1 MVPKGIIVVFKTLR
15 ETRSSRSRLNFHI
28 PHQTCWNIYPWIHNA
43 SSLNGCVF
51 YQMRWLKCR
60 EIGCCSYSLLRQSF
74 ENDDTLQLLLALDQL
89 LLLEG
94 KITRAKLVRSSP
106 SPSYQCLPSGPYG
119 QRDQEHAPVGASSM
133 RNVIVCLSP
142 LSRCYL
148 DACRLMALNPYVVA
162 TCMPYC

>member
-28 PHQTCWNIYPWIHNA
+28 THQTCWNVYPWIRNA

-94 KITRAKLVRSSP
+94 KLLAQNLFVPVHLRLINV
-106 SPSYQCLPSGPYG
+106 CC
-119 QRDQEHAPVGASSM
+119 RDLTAREIKSTHLWVQA
-133 RNVIVCLSP
+133 
-142 LSRCYL
+142 RC
-148 DACRLMALNPYVVA
+148 R
-162 TCMPYC
+162 TS